1 MKKLNLQGFT
11 LIEILVTIGIASLF
25 IIGIGSILVA
35 GFKYRA
41 IIWEQLSTQ
50 NEGRK
55 IVQDFVNEIR
65 TASYSNAGAYP
76 LEIAQAQQIAF
87 YSNIDNDVWRERVR
101 YFVEGTVL
109 KRGITKP
116 NGTPLT
122 YSSSNEIITDMVHDI
137 ANSTSTIFYY
147 YDQNYNGLATSSPLS
162 FPIDTSLVRMIR
174 FSLKLDANPHF
185 SPEPLEV
192 EAIGGIRNLKNN

>member
-1 MKKLNLQGFT
+1 MNKINTQGFT
-11 LIEILVTIGIASLF
+11 LIEILVSIGIASLF
-25 IIGIGSILVA
+25 ILGIGSILVF

-65 TASYSNAGAYP
+65 TANYSNAGAYP

-87 YSNIDNDVWRERVR
+87 YSNVDSDIWRERVR
-101 YFVEGTVL
+101 YFVSGTVL

-116 NGTPLT
+116 SGTPLT
-122 YSSSNEIITDMVHDI
+122 YSSANEVITDMVHDI
-137 ANSTSTIFYY
+137 ANGTSTIFYY
-147 YDQNYNGLATSSPLS
+147 YDQNYNGLATSSALS
-162 FPIDTSLVRMIR
+162 FPVDTSVVRMIR
-174 FSLKLDANPHF
+174 FYLKLDANPHF

-192 EAIGGIRNLKNN
+192 EALGGIRNLKSN